1 MPGSLLTGDRGN
13 KLEPDNVAQGD
24 EAVLRVNDDRHPVL
38 CDSLSLPRCSTFCLA
53 LFRDFF

>member
-24 EAVLRVNDDRHPVL
+24 ETVLRVNDERHPLL
-38 CDSLSLPRCSTFCLA
+38 CDSLSLSTTL
-53 LFRDFF
+53 